1 LLVAADIAEP
11 TEVVVPTDSLR
22 DALRKMNT
30 RAIDVIPVVESEA
43 NPKLVGLLS
52 RADVL
57 SAYERE
63 LMQEV

>member
-1 LLVAADIAEP
+1 
-11 TEVVVPTDSLR
+11 VVPTDSLR